1 MNGMLRDF
9 PGNTGVMNWW
19 VWYYEHKVMDSIL
32 LAAKMQ
38 KILGQQGGKE
48 LKWSLFRYKSSPGA
62 VCIGIDSNDNKFP
75 SDLDVHPSDMAFQI
89 PLLHWLC

>member
-38 KILGQQGGKE
+38 KILGQAVSSRQRNLEFYRGGK
-48 LKWSLFRYKSSPGA
+48 
-62 VCIGIDSNDNKFP
+62 D
-75 SDLDVHPSDMAFQI
+75 
-89 PLLHWLC
+89 